1 MWVSIWLLM
10 AAWITVIVIISGDTL
25 ESQVLMR
32 KINVEG
38 IGKKVR

>member
-1 MWVSIWLLM
+1 M
-10 AAWITVIVIISGDTL
+10 IVIISGDTL

>member
-10 AAWITVIVIISGDTL
+10 AAWIIVIVIISGDTL
-25 ESQVLMR
+25 ESQVIMR

>member
-10 AAWITVIVIISGDTL
+10 AAWIIVIVIISGDTL
-25 ESQVLMR
+25 ESRVLMR

>member
-10 AAWITVIVIISGDTL
+10 AAWIIVIVIISGDTL

-38 IGKKVR
+38 IREEG

>member
-10 AAWITVIVIISGDTL
+10 AAWIIVIVIISGDTL

>member
-1 MWVSIWLLM
+1 M
-10 AAWITVIVIISGDTL
+10 IVIISGDTL
-25 ESQVLMR
+25 ESQVLMRKSQVLMR